1 MTERILYRSLFGF
14 LFLTGMSLVTTMVVF
29 LYHPAV
35 MFQALAVTMVI
46 YIGTACFGF
55 FTKKNLLGW
64 GGPLFG
70 ALLALIFVGFFQ
82 IFFENPLLN
91 LVVTLIDILVF
102 TLYIMYDNQVIKVRF
117 LLKYRDDI
125 PDTLGSWWSLA
136 LDGALD
142 IYLDFI
148 NLFLDILSLLG
159 DDDD

>member
-1 MTERILYRSLFGF
+1 
-14 LFLTGMSLVTTMVVF
+14 MVVF
-29 LYHPAV
+29 LYQSAV

-46 YIGTACFGF
+46 YIGTAFYQEKSF
-55 FTKKNLLGW
+55 RLGRSTIW
-64 GGPLFG
+64 RAFSPYCGRL
-70 ALLALIFVGFFQ
+70 FQ

-136 LDGALD
+136 LDGAPD
-142 IYLDFI
+142 IYLGFI